1 MSLLVKIGRLS
12 PESAALE
19 GEPDQ
24 VDARRRAAHDAK
36 LRPARAQAAPSGVA
50 REPLAT
56 QKVALTHL
64 AQKYQDGEGELQPPP
79 VPYRKSRVSKLS
91 SEADSEKHKGDHG
104 RDAPGSQ
111 NGSDAPGSRN
121 GRVRTLLFREL
132 LWDDRIIHGRRILTW
147 LRGVVAGCP
156 GEVIGGS
163 RT

>member
-24 VDARRRAAHDAK
+24 VDARRAAHDAK

-64 AQKYQDGEGELQPPP
+64 AQKYQDSEGELQPPP
-79 VPYRKSRVSKLS
+79 CRR
-91 SEADSEKHKGDHG
+91 EAAFLGYD
-104 RDAPGSQ
+104 
-111 NGSDAPGSRN
+111 
-121 GRVRTLLFREL
+121 RE
-132 LWDDRIIHGRRILTW
+132 DFK
-147 LRGVVAGCP
+147 VAG
-156 GEVIGGS
+156 
-163 RT
+163 